1 MADYR
6 GTPNADTIDQTAL
19 GIPDWSA
26 LYGLAGNDTITIGR
40 GVALG
45 GAGNDTIIASE
56 PTAAGAGYFDA
67 PAGVVADL
75 QSGVVQDGWGGTD
88 TLVGIRHLDGSIFD
102 DSLFGSAQDNRIV
115 PNGGHDRIDGR
126 GGFDIVWLVGKLA
139 DYRIDTSIDGVSATL
154 QLRADPTQL
163 TEVVGVERVDFQSL
177 ESVLLT
183 DLIDP
188 VKQATHGLIAADPA
202 RWNAGQPLGTP
213 VEVTYSFMVGAP
225 DAASTGFQA
234 FDTTQQGA
242 VRTILND
249 TAALTGLRFREVDES
264 TGTNGQM
271 RFGSTAQSATKGQ
284 ASLPA
289 QRSEAAGDVL
299 MDVDSVRN
307 LAPGS
312 EGFAALRH
320 EIGHALGLR
329 HPRNYGA
336 PDAWS
341 EQFRAEDDN
350 AGNTVM
356 TDSASQA
363 GLYRLSWGPLDVIAL
378 RTMYGSKLILEG
390 DSVHLLTDVAG
401 TGLSLL
407 LDEGGVDELDLS
419 SVSAGAKVD
428 LRAAHMSSIGRGAD
442 GLAARDNLS
451 MPAGTAIERVIGTPF
466 DDALIGNEADNSFQG
481 GLGNDRI
488 DGGPGTDLSVYV
500 GARNLYLVSVRPGQ
514 ISVSARD
521 GAGGFDTLVSIERLR
536 FADTELPLVY
546 QREALAPGPGKDGSF
561 LFDPIYYLLSNTAL
575 VPVANAAAALASY
588 RDVGA
593 AQGRAPT
600 AWFDPAYYAD
610 RWADLAPLQLD
621 NATLFAHFNLFGVW
635 EGRSPGPR
643 FDDFDGARYLSD
655 YSDVAAYVNG
665 NLGDFLG
672 SQTNGAIAH
681 YLLFGANEQR
691 LAFDTHGAA
700 VDVGYLV

>member
-6 GTPNADTIDQTAL
+6 GTASADSIDQAAL

-26 LYGLAGNDTITIGR
+26 LYGLVGNDTLTIGR
-40 GVALG
+40 GVGLG
-45 GAGNDTIIASE
+45 GAGDDTIIAGE
-56 PTAAGAGYFDA
+56 PTASGAGYFDA

-75 QSGVVQDGWGGTD
+75 QRGVVQDGWGGTD
-88 TLVGIRHLDGSIFD
+88 TLVGIRHLDGSTFD
-102 DSLFGSAQDNRIV
+102 DFLFGSSQDNRIV

-126 GGFDIVWLVGKLA
+126 GGFDIVWLAGKLA

-163 TEVVGVERVDFQSL
+163 TEIVGVERVDFQSL
-177 ESVLLT
+177 ESVLVT

-188 VKQATHGLIAADPA
+188 VKQATHGLIATDTA
-202 RWNAGQPLGTP
+202 RWNAGQALGTP
-213 VEVTYSFMVGAP
+213 IEVTFSFMTGAP
-225 DAASTGFQA
+225 DAAATGFLA

-242 VRTILND
+242 VRSILND

-264 TGTNGQM
+264 AGTIGQM

-284 ASLPA
+284 ATLPV
-289 QRSEAAGDVL
+289 QGSEAAGDVL
-299 MDVDSVRN
+299 MDVDSVRD

-336 PDAWS
+336 ADAWS
-341 EQFRAEDDN
+341 EQFRPEDDN

-363 GLYRLSWGPLDVIAL
+363 GLYRLSWGPLDLIAL
-378 RTMYGSKLILEG
+378 RTMYGSKLASAG
-390 DSVHLLTDVAG
+390 DSVHVLTDGAG
-401 TGLSLL
+401 TGLGLL
-407 LDEGGVDELDLS
+407 LDEDGFDELDLS
-419 SVSAGAKVD
+419 GVSAGSKVD
-428 LRAAHMSSIGRGAD
+428 LRASHMSSVGRGAD
-442 GLAARDNLS
+442 GLAARDNLAL
-451 MPAGTAIERVIGTPF
+451 PAGTAIERVTGTPF
-466 DDALIGNEADNSFQG
+466 DDALIGNEADNWLQG

-488 DGGPGTDLSVYV
+488 DGGPGADLSVYA
-500 GARNLYLVSVRPGQ
+500 GARDQYAVSVRPGQ
-514 ISVSARD
+514 ISVQARD

-536 FADTELPLVY
+536 FTDAELPLAY
-546 QREALAPGPGKDGSF
+546 QRTALAPGPGKDASF

-575 VPVANAAAALASY
+575 VPVASTAAALASY
-588 RDVGA
+588 REVGA

-600 AWFDPAYYAD
+600 AWFDSDYYSN

-621 NATLFAHFNLFGVW
+621 DATLFAHFNLFGVW

-643 FDDFDGARYLSD
+643 FDDFDGARYLRD
-655 YSDVAAYVNG
+655 YPDVAAYVNG

-691 LAFDTHGAA
+691 LAFDSHGAA